1 VAATDAGD
9 FFEWV
14 ALARFGLIVVPVNDS
29 DLIFRLV
36 IDNFNPIAVTGQYKS
51 EQDFLMQ

>member
-1 VAATDAGD
+1 MAATAAGD

-29 DLIFRLV
+29 DFTFRLV
-36 IDNFNPIAVTGQYKS
+36 IHNFNSLAVTGQYKF
-51 EQDFLMQ
+51 EQEFLMK